1 MKIIRKALAGLS
13 ILLTFVL
20 FPAMPVF
27 AGSCHNADCGCRDYG
42 ITFHRSGSEADRCSC
57 QCEGAVC

>member
-27 AGSCHNADCGCRDYG
+27 AGSCHNADCGCRDYDG
-42 ITFHRSGSEADRCSC
+42 YEK
-57 QCEGAVC
+57 